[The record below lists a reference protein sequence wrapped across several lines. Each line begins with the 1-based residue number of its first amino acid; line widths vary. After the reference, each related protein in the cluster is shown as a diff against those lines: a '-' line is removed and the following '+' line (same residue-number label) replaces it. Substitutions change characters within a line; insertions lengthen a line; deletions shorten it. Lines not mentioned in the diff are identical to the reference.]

1 MTKRISLRL
10 PDDLHK
16 QLKTAAESDRRS
28 LHAEIIHRLEQSLE
42 RQKER

>member
-1 MTKRISLRL
+1 MTKQISLRL

-16 QLKTAAESDRRS
+16 QLKLEAESDRRS

-42 RQKER
+42 GQKEQ